1 MKGIQITF
9 YDLILDSRK
18 YTFKSELK
26 ENNFEFKNGVKTE
39 TINPNYGKPVIKK
52 ENYNISYVCNEFLNT
67 IINPNKEIKEKIIN
81 AINKGQKSITINYKK
96 VPSFKKQI
104 ESMIESSIEFHN
116 NNIKYIKTSNDLRLL
131 KNLLNN
137 IESNVYNRPDI
148 YTSEIIDLLDDRI
161 EGLLLK
167 EKEEKKE
174 LLVDTMKKY
183 EKFKITLLHKSNK
196 YYIVTE
202 NDIVL
207 EENGFKMISGIRV
220 NTEKNK
226 KYPVQDYST
235 NYGFGYER
243 IESVEGISQ
252 YIKEE
257 YKQCHKDNLNMI
269 KNSND
274 LKKLSVLYDEIKF
287 GMFEKFTTIYT
298 TEIKKALENKIVRL
312 QNKPNKDKIENLIK
326 ENKQIIIDTYLKS
339 SYILNPKDIEVGK
352 DEIKFKKGISVK
364 EEKEIE
370 IKELHGLSYIDM
382 KNIKEFEKVQNDN
395 KKGAESME
403 ALAKVYVTNLGK
415 YNEGYLVGKWFDLPC
430 EDFET
435 EFNEVLK
442 SIRIDGVRYEE
453 YFITDWESKINGLE
467 IGEYTNI
474 EELNKKLLEVQS
486 NFNNDK
492 YYIEKL
498 STIIDCF
505 GYDIENAMENMENHT
520 FLQLERDSFKDE
532 INLANAYLLEV
543 TPISELP
550 RQVLENNFN
559 YESYGRDIQINNYN
573 NFFEDEKEIEEMDKM
588 TEKEVAEWFLELIG
602 GIEDLAIEELERYF
616 DIESYGRELMQSYS
630 IDRETYI
637 AVSDY

>member
-104 ESMIESSIEFHN
+104 ENMIESSIEFHN
-116 NNIKYIKTSNDLRLL
+116 NNIKYIKTSNDLSLL
-131 KNLLNN
+131 KNLLEN

-148 YTSEIIDLLDDRI
+148 YTSEIIDLLDDRV
-161 EGLLLK
+161 EALLLK

-183 EKFKITLLHKSNK
+183 EKFKITLLDKSNK

-207 EENGFKMISGIRV
+207 KENGFKVISGIRV

-226 KYPVQDYST
+226 KYPVQNHSA

-243 IESVEGISQ
+243 IGSVEGISQ

-257 YKQCHKDNLNMI
+257 YKQCHKDNLDMI

-274 LKKLSVLYDEIKF
+274 LEKLSELFDEIKF

-298 TEIKKALENKIVRL
+298 TEIKEALENKIVRL

-326 ENKQIIIDTYLKS
+326 ENKKIIIETYLKS
-339 SYILNPKDIEVGK
+339 FYILNPKDIEVGK

-364 EEKEIE
+364 EEKELE

-453 YFITDWESKINGLE
+453 YFITDWESEINGLE

-505 GYDIENAMENMENHT
+505 GYNIENAMENMENHT

-543 TPISELP
+543 TPINELP

-559 YESYGRDIQINNYN
+559 YESYGRDIQLNNYN

-588 TEKEVAEWFLELIG
+588 TEKEVADWFLELIG
-602 GIEDLAIEELERYF
+602 SIEDLAREELERYF

>member
-131 KNLLNN
+131 KNLLDN

-183 EKFKITLLHKSNK
+183 EKFKITLLDKSNK
-196 YYIVTE
+196 YYIATE
-202 NDIVL
+202 NDIIL

-298 TEIKKALENKIVRL
+298 TEIKEALENKIIRL

-326 ENKQIIIDTYLKS
+326 ENKKIIIETYLKS

-430 EDFET
+430 VDFET

-453 YFITDWESKINGLE
+453 YFITDWETEINGLE

-520 FLQLERDSFKDE
+520 FLQLEMDSFKDE

-543 TPISELP
+543 APISELP

-559 YESYGRDIQINNYN
+559 YESYGRDIQLNNYN

-588 TEKEVAEWFLELIG
+588 TEKEVADWFLELIG
-602 GIEDLAIEELERYF
+602 SIDDLAREELERYF